1 LVGAARFTSD
11 VPLTDCQTPLVNPVP
26 PETAAPAVTPVRQLV
41 GLVPPHDGWVVY
53 ELVIVAVPTPEIPA
67 VDVPACAPVEF
78 MFPQE
83 KVLVMVVLKPYDTPM
98 IPAFPYQFEVVRFLR
113 MFPVL

>member
-1 LVGAARFTSD
+1 LVGAVRLTND
-11 VPLTDCQTPLVNPVP
+11 VPLTDCQTPLLKPVP
-26 PETAAPAVTPVRQLV
+26 PVTAVPAVTPEIQLV
-41 GLVPPHDGWVVY
+41 ELVPPQDGWVVY
-53 ELVIVAVPTPEIPA
+53 ELLIVAVPTPEIPA
-67 VDVPACAPVEF
+67 VEVPACAPVEF